1 MIDISG
7 IKFGCSR
14 SVSGAR
20 KEIEM
25 PVKARAARI
34 HQYGA
39 PEVLTF
45 EDILVPEPGDGEV
58 LVRSTMIGLNFV
70 DVYFRRGSM
79 EVPSFP
85 ATIGNEAAGVVDS
98 VGRNVTSVKV
108 GDRVVFGHSTGA
120 YATAGL
126 HPADRLVVIPDGVSD
141 AQAAGSFLKGLTA
154 RYLIKDVVPLKRG
167 DTILYHAAAGGVG
180 QIFVQ
185 WAKSLGYLVIG
196 TVSSDSKAEVARQ
209 AGCDHVINYRTEDFV
224 ARTFELTDG
233 LGVDAVFDSVG
244 RDTFR
249 GSLAVLKVRGTL
261 VQFGKASGEIAPFD
275 PYELGPRGL
284 HLTWPMLQHYVTTP
298 AETAEAAADLFAA
311 IQSGILQVDPSRIY
325 SFDDVV
331 QAHHDLE
338 ERRTTGSA
346 VLRVTQ

>member
-1 MIDISG
+1 ME
-7 IKFGCSR
+7 
-14 SVSGAR
+14 GADSQ

-45 EDILVPEPGDGEV
+45 EDILIPDPGDGEV
-58 LVRSTMIGLNFV
+58 LVRNTMIGLNFV
-70 DVYFRRGSM
+70 DVYFRRGTM
-79 EVPSFP
+79 QVPSFP
-85 ATIGNEAAGVVDS
+85 AVIGNEAAGVVEA
-98 VGRNVTSVKV
+98 VGSGVTSVKV
-108 GDRVVFGHSTGA
+108 GDRVVFGHSKGA

-126 HPADRLVVIPDGVSD
+126 HRAGSLAIIPDDVSD
-141 AQAAGSFLKGLTA
+141 AQAAAGVLKGLTA
-154 RYLIKDVVPLKRG
+154 RYLVKEVVPLKRG
-167 DTILYHAAAGGVG
+167 DTVVYHAAAGGVG

-185 WAKSLGYLVIG
+185 WAKSLGYRVIG
-196 TVSSDSKAEVARQ
+196 TVSSESKADVARL

-244 RDTFR
+244 EDTFR

-261 VQFGKASGEIAPFD
+261 VQFGKASGEITPIN
-275 PYELGPRGL
+275 PYELAPRGL
-284 HLTWPMLQHYVTTP
+284 HLTWPMLEHYIATP
-298 AETAEAAADLFAA
+298 AQHAEAAADLFAV
-311 IQSGILQVDPSRIY
+311 IRSGVLKVDPTQIY

-338 ERRTTGSA
+338 ERRTTGAA